1 MIDTKGRS
9 DTGTDTETDVIILPP
24 GQAYNF
30 DTEDL
35 FGNEYLDTVLE
46 QIEKEL
52 GKKKTSTVCI
62 QELFVCILRFCTG
75 IDM

>member
-1 MIDTKGRS
+1 MFLIAKIS
-9 DTGTDTETDVIILPP
+9 ETEGEGEGDPIVLPP

-35 FGNEYLDTVLE
+35 FGNEYLDVVLE

-52 GKKKTSTVCI
+52 GRSRVPSC
-62 QELFVCILRFCTG
+62 LLCVS
-75 IDM
+75 

>member
-9 DTGTDTETDVIILPP
+9 GTDTDTETDVVILPP

-52 GKKKTSTVCI
+52 GKKKNIVRI
-62 QELFVCILRFCTG
+62 QEFFACFLIFCAG
-75 IDM
+75 IDK

>member
-9 DTGTDTETDVIILPP
+9 DTGTDADTDADVVILPP

-52 GKKKTSTVCI
+52 GKEKK
-62 QELFVCILRFCTG
+62 
-75 IDM
+75 

>member
-9 DTGTDTETDVIILPP
+9 DTGTDADTDVIILPP

-52 GKKKTSTVCI
+52 GKKKISSVRI
-62 QELFVCILRFCTG
+62 YKFFASVLIFCSG

>member
-9 DTGTDTETDVIILPP
+9 DTGTDTETDVVILPP

-52 GKKKTSTVCI
+52 GKKSIYSPYTRIFCLCFDI
-62 QELFVCILRFCTG
+62 LFWN
-75 IDM
+75 